1 MMKVRDGDFFGR
13 LGRRLSDSPLDRKIA
28 LVLGFSVTGVIV
40 MTIVLLAVFDWAF
53 SRRAISAQYE
63 SLGEMMA
70 LDVVPH
76 LDFDD
81 RDSAREMLRAF
92 FKNDGLI
99 YGAVL
104 LAGGEEFASFGD
116 APDSLFPELGSEG
129 YVKLSYLEGRIEV
142 LEPIGSLETGD
153 RFGLDRGDAAKAL
166 EPVAYVYLVGDVT
179 PLYRSFLIK
188 SLLLIAMLA
197 FGGVF
202 IIWIA
207 SRLGR
212 LITVPILEL
221 AQTADR
227 ISKNRDFSQRQSKVF
242 NDETGVLVD
251 AFNEMMAQIEERGAI
266 IQSNEERFRE
276 YFELG
281 VAGMAILDGG
291 GRFVEANKKLGEL
304 LETDERALLETD
316 FDDWVLSLE
325 SDVGKSAFA
334 QVRERCKPGFS
345 EERWLTG
352 KAGAKVYAIVSVR
365 RLAKVVGETDYLY
378 LTLIQ
383 DISDR
388 KRVEEELLA
397 SKQAAEE
404 ANKSKDEFL
413 SVMSHEL
420 RTPLNPIIGFV
431 DLLMFSGQNEE
442 QMKMLHSI
450 RRSGEHLLALITDIL
465 DFTRAQG
472 GRLEASPE
480 PFDLPDLCRNAL
492 EITERS
498 GVTKE
503 VEVSLRTLNDD
514 CVPSGVRLFS
524 DVGKIRQIV
533 INLLSNAIK
542 YNRDGGSVWLDAEV
556 VELPNESIEVR
567 IRVED
572 TGLGI
577 SEDMQ
582 EFVFEP
588 FTQLDMS
595 LQRKHEGVGLGLS
608 ICKRI
613 AKCLGGEISLSSV
626 EGVGSTFSLSIP
638 VAYVPD
644 ERLPAPVVHEELK
657 IAPSEFALNRVLLV
671 EDDLENMRVMETK
684 LRKLGVDFEWAKNG
698 LIATEKIRNGHFDLV
713 LMDVR
718 MPLMDGLEATRVIR
732 ESEVGKSGRVPI
744 VAMTAHA
751 SERMRVECTQ
761 VGMDGYISKPVQF
774 EQLESYLK
782 RYLAG

>member
-1 MMKVRDGDFFGR
+1 MKVLGSDILGR
-13 LGRRLSDSPLDRKIA
+13 IGRRLSDSPLDRKIA
-28 LVLGFSVTGVIV
+28 LILGLSATGVIV

-53 SRRAISAQYE
+53 SRRSISAQYE
-63 SLGEMMA
+63 SLGEIMA

-81 RDSAREMLRAF
+81 RNSAREMLRAF
-92 FKNDGLI
+92 FKNDGLV

-104 LAGGEEFASFGD
+104 LADGEEFASFGE
-116 APDSLFPELGSEG
+116 APGALFPELGTES
-129 YVKLSYLEGRIEV
+129 YVKLSYADGRIEA

-153 RFGLDRGDAAKAL
+153 RFGVDRGDAVKVL
-166 EPVAYVYLVGDVT
+166 KPVAYIYLVGDVG
-179 PLYRSFLIK
+179 PIYRSFVIK
-188 SLLLIAMLA
+188 SLLLIAMLG

-221 AQTADR
+221 AQTAHR

-281 VAGMAILDGG
+281 VAGMAILDGE
-291 GRFVEANKKLGEL
+291 GRFVEANKLLGEM
-304 LETDERALLETD
+304 LETDEKALLETG
-316 FDDWVLSLE
+316 FDDWVSSSE
-325 SDVGKSAFA
+325 SDAASSAFA

-352 KAGAKVYAIVSVR
+352 KDGKKVYAIVSVR

-431 DLLMFSGQNEE
+431 DLLMYSGQNKE
-442 QMKMLHSI
+442 QMKMLRSI
-450 RRSGEHLLALITDIL
+450 RRSSEHLLALITDIL
-465 DFTRAQG
+465 EFTRAQG
-472 GRLEASPE
+472 GRLEANPE

-492 EITERS
+492 DITERS
-498 GVTKE
+498 GGSKG
-503 VEVSLRTLNDD
+503 VEVRLRAMDD
-514 CVPSGVRLFS
+514 ACVPEGVRLFS
-524 DVGKIRQIV
+524 DAGKIRQVV

-542 YNRDGGSVWLDAEV
+542 YNRDGGTVWLDAEV
-556 VELPNESIEVR
+556 VEMPNDRIEVC

-572 TGLGI
+572 TGVGI
-577 SEDMQ
+577 SKDKL
-582 EFVFEP
+582 EFIFEP

-613 AKCLGGEISLSSV
+613 AKCLGGGISVSSV

-644 ERLPAPVVHEELK
+644 DRLPVAEVREELK
-657 IAPSEFALNRVLLV
+657 IVPNELALNRVLLV
-671 EDDLENMRVMETK
+671 EDDLENMRVMEAK
-684 LRKLGVDFEWAKNG
+684 LRKLGVEFEWARNG
-698 LIATEKIRNGHFDLV
+698 LVATEKIRDGHFDLV

-761 VGMDGYISKPVQF
+761 VGMDGYISKPIQF